1 MTPAKPL
8 TFALDFDD
16 TFTACPE
23 LWTSFVKQAEE
34 LGHTVY
40 IVTARRNTEE
50 NRQEIREFLAGAGCD
65 LQMVFS
71 SLGSKIHAMKQRGI
85 KVDIWIDDDPE
96 KLVKGH

>member
-23 LWTSFVKQAEE
+23 LWAMFINQAKS

-40 IVTARRNTEE
+40 IVTARRGTTE
-50 NRQEIREFLAGAGCD
+50 NADIIRDAMFDACCEVSV
-65 LQMVFS
+65 VFS
-71 SLGSKIHAMKQRGI
+71 SLGSKIHAMERRGI